1 MTFAEQK
8 AKFIGVASERRGQ
21 KCDEPGA
28 CASSWFSE
36 AAVPVESLIDGKR
49 SVQMKMS
56 LRAVKLFLAVGGL
69 AILPAATLAQHYV
82 QENLVSDVSQPANA
96 DGTAVGVDPNLKNP
110 WGLARSASSP
120 WWTNN
125 DGTGTASLFS
135 GGGATVPL
143 LVTVP
148 NAKGVEGP
156 SSPTGMIF
164 NGTADF
170 ALAANNPAIFI
181 FATKNGTIAG
191 WGPPAT
197 PITAGLST
205 AITEVDES
213 AVGALFTGLTW
224 VEKDGTHFLLA
235 ANFRQNRIEAFDAT
249 FKRTTLDFGAFED
262 ERIPHDFAPYN
273 VQAVG
278 ATVVVTYA
286 KQNATKTAAEDTCG
300 EQCGFVDVFTAGGR
314 LVQRLENGP
323 WFLAP
328 WGVALAPQDFG
339 FFSHDLLIG
348 NRFGGTIAAFDTTTG
363 KFLGNLLD
371 ANDVPIAIS
380 GLWGIEFD
388 NRGTN
393 EAGTSASP
401 STGPALFFAAG
412 IDGYADGLFGTLTPV
427 SAELNAEDH
436 Q

>member
-1 MTFAEQK
+1 MSLALALLHGS
-8 AKFIGVASERRGQ
+8 AKQLFQWNPKQMARGVQ
-21 KCDEPGA
+21 
-28 CASSWFSE
+28 
-36 AAVPVESLIDGKR
+36 
-49 SVQMKMS
+49 QMKIS
-56 LRAVKLFLAVGGL
+56 TTAVKLFLAFGGL
-69 AILPAATLAQHYV
+69 AILPAATFAQHYV
-82 QENLVSDVSQPANA
+82 QKNLVSDVSQPANA
-96 DGTAVGVDPNLKNP
+96 DGTAVTVDPNLKNP

-125 DGTGTASLFS
+125 EGTGTASLFS
-135 GGGATVPL
+135 GAGATVPL
-143 LVTVP
+143 LVTIP

-181 FATKNGTIAG
+181 FSTKNGTIAG

-224 VEKDGTHFLLA
+224 VEKEGTHFLLA

-249 FKRTTLDFGAFED
+249 FKRAALGFGAFED
-262 ERIPHDFAPYN
+262 ERIPRDFAPYN

-286 KQNATKTAAEDTCG
+286 KQNATKSAADDTCG

-348 NRFGGTIAAFDTTTG
+348 NRFGGTIAAFDATTG

-371 ANDVPIAIS
+371 ASDAPIAIS
-380 GLWGIEFD
+380 GLWGIDVD
-388 NRGTN
+388 NRGSN
-393 EAGTSASP
+393 EATP

-412 IDGYADGLFGTLTPV
+412 INGYADGLFGTLTPLA
-427 SAELNAEDH
+427 AELNAEDH